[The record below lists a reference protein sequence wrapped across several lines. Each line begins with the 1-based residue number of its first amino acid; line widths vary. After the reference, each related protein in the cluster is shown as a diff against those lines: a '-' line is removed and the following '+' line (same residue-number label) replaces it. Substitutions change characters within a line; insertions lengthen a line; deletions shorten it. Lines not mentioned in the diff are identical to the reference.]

1 MESRNIDS
9 GTILILILIS
19 DYLGPIHLR
28 LEMPA
33 KRNHSASGSDSL
45 SPPPVEP
52 KAKKSKSGMK
62 PKRSL
67 SSGEAAPSDEF
78 QQITKPDFVDRYRVT
93 GAQDVYYQPEVGILE
108 LFLILKLVH

>member
-78 QQITKPDFVDRYRVT
+78 QQITKPDFVDRYRVNR
-93 GAQDVYYQPEVGILE
+93 AQDVYYQPEVGMFQADLY
-108 LFLILKLVH
+108 

>member
-1 MESRNIDS
+1 MMNWESRNIDS
-9 GTILILILIS
+9 GTILILISVS

-28 LEMPA
+28 LEMPV
-33 KRNHSASGSDSL
+33 KRDHSASGSDSL
-45 SPPPVEP
+45 SPPPAEP

-62 PKRSL
+62 PKKSL

-93 GAQDVYYQPEVGILE
+93 GAQEVYYQPEVGILE
-108 LFLILKLVH
+108 LA